1 MPKPLSFQKVAMVEG
16 NPKYEQ
22 AISRLYPFYQR
33 KNDIREP
40 FERDYTRILFSKAY
54 RRLKHK
60 TQVFFAVSNDHVCT
74 RLEHVALVQSVSETI
89 AGYLGL
95 NTTLTRAIAAGHDLG
110 HAPFGHGGE
119 KILAQLYEKYQLGRF
134 FHERNSLYFVDKIE
148 QLKDDNQE
156 NQPLNLCYAVRD
168 GIISHCGEVHLEAI
182 KPREEAFDLE
192 NYNAPGLYAPFTY
205 EGCVVKMADKIAYL
219 SRDIEDALELGLLTK
234 ADIRQ
239 LEKELSDID
248 PLVSGID
255 NGTLIHYFIQD
266 VCQHSTIEKGI
277 ALSKQAYLVMQKVM
291 AYNYENIYL
300 TKRLKVFDDYV
311 ALMIHSL
318 FDVLK
323 DTWQK
328 DGKLDKLEA
337 LKARYPN
344 LAEYFMD
351 WLLYYTS
358 TKLYNPSLQQDYIR
372 AILDY
377 ISGMT
382 DTFMLKT
389 FNELVT
395 F

>member
-1 MPKPLSFQKVAMVEG
+1 MNKNSFKEVAMLEG
-16 NPKYEQ
+16 NPKYDI
-22 AISRLYPFYQR
+22 AISRQYPIYHRQ
-33 KNDIREP
+33 NDIRQP

-95 NTTLTRAIAAGHDLG
+95 NVTLTRAIAAGHDLG

-119 KILAQLYEKYQLGRF
+119 RILSNLYEKYGLGRF
-134 FHERNSLYFVDKIE
+134 FHERNSLYFVDKVE
-148 QLKDDNQE
+148 KLKDE
-156 NQPLNLCYAVRD
+156 NQNDKPLNLCYAVRD
-168 GIISHCGEVHLEAI
+168 GIIAHCGEVHLEAI
-182 KPREEAFDLE
+182 KPRDEANDLQDF
-192 NYNAPGLYAPFTY
+192 NAPGLYAPYTY

-219 SRDIEDALELGLLTK
+219 SRDIEDALALGLLNMEDVTC
-234 ADIRQ
+234 
-239 LEKELSDID
+239 LEQELRTID
-248 PLVSGID
+248 PLITSID

-266 VCQHSTIEKGI
+266 VCRNSSVEKGI
-277 ALSKQAYLVMQKVM
+277 ALSKKAYTIMQKVM
-291 AYNYENIYL
+291 QYNYKNIYL
-300 TKRLKVFDDYV
+300 SKRLTIFDDYV

-318 FDVLK
+318 FDTLM
-323 DTWQK
+323 DTWGSK
-328 DGKLDKLEA
+328 TKLEA
-337 LKARYPN
+337 LK
-344 LAEYFMD
+344 
-351 WLLYYTS
+351 TS
-358 TKLYNPSLQQDYIR
+358 YPSLTKYFNEWLKDHHELYDLSIQQDYAK

-382 DTFMLKT
+382 DTFIMKT